1 MFFGTIP
8 PMNRQMEWEGSIMD
22 NSLMQKG
29 SAASQLQVLIKVTAT
44 DESLF
49 SQVQRGDRH
58 AFDMIVSRY
67 KTRLHNCVFRLVGSV
82 EMAEDLVQETFL
94 RVYRNR
100 ENYQATSNF
109 STWIYTIALNLA
121 RSELRKRKRRQ
132 FFSLNASPND
142 DSSSEGF
149 DLPDTTAGPSEYL
162 EQSELGRAIHQ
173 AINQLPVKYRTVIVL
188 RDIDELSY
196 EQISEILECPTGTIK
211 SRVNRARLRLQEM
224 LRHWQYDA

>member
-1 MFFGTIP
+1 MNSYSYSYNPSADLSSDTI
-8 PMNRQMEWEGSIMD
+8 D
-22 NSLMQKG
+22 
-29 SAASQLQVLIKVTAT
+29 QLTAT

-49 SQVQRGDRH
+49 SQVQRGDMH

-67 KTRLHNCVFRLVGSV
+67 KTRLYNCIFRLVGNP

-100 ENYQATSNF
+100 NNYQATSNF

-132 FFSLNASPND
+132 FFSLNSSANE
-142 DSSSEGF
+142 DSNTEGF
-149 DLPDTTAGPSEYL
+149 DLPDPGADPAEYL
-162 EQSELGRAIHQ
+162 EQTELGKAIGH
-173 AINQLPVKYRTVIVL
+173 AIKQLPIKYRMVIVL
-188 RDIDELSY
+188 RDIEELSY
-196 EQISEILECPTGTIK
+196 EQISEIMHCPTGTIK

-224 LRHWQYDA
+224 LRPWQYNA